1 MKAEFNGMKLEGTP
15 EEIMKFMELRMKSE
29 KVKINLDGFFK
40 DKPSNPYT
48 SSMFVQEVNSLT
60 HI

>member
-29 KVKINLDGFFK
+29 KVKINLDGYSK
-40 DKPSNPYT
+40 NKPSNPYT
-48 SSMFVQEVNSLT
+48 SSMFVRETFNELR
-60 HI
+60 I